1 MVRRNMKNEEI
12 YNIALNLM
20 DSVAN
25 ENLTLPIK
33 VNFYLQKNITTML
46 AIAEDLEKSRNEL
59 LTRYGKFD
67 EESGTYKFEDDKLE
81 IANKEF
87 TDLFNLTQEV
97 PIYEISLDDFG
108 DVQLDAK
115 QIKAISYMIKEEE
128 E

>member
-1 MVRRNMKNEEI
+1 MVRRNMTNNEI
-12 YNIALNLM
+12 YNIAVSLAE
-20 DSVAN
+20 SVAN

-33 VNFYLQKNITTML
+33 VNFYLQKNISAIL

-59 LTRYGKFD
+59 LTRYGTID
-67 EESGTYKFEDDKLE
+67 EKTGTYKFEDEKLE
-81 IANKEF
+81 IANKEL

-115 QIKAISYMIKEEE
+115 QIKAISYMIKDEEE
-128 E
+128 